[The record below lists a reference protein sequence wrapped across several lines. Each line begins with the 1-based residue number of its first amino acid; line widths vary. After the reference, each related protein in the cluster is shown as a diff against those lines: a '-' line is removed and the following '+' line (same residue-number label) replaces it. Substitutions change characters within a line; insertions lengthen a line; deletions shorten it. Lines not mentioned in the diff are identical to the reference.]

1 MKKIVG
7 ILSAAAVLA
16 ASVFAADVSAAIKFN
31 GSLFDVKFAENA
43 KPQFIKVEEPKAQ
56 KGHGQTGIDLNVST
70 DKAGASLIIGN
81 GYGGTP
87 TTSYQGYKLW
97 VKPVDAIKINLGNL
111 DYCLNKE
118 SIDYAGCLNGAG
130 DSGLSADITVSGLT
144 INLILNPGINKN
156 WYDGEVLGNTAVMV
170 KYGADF
176 GTIGAA
182 WIGAPDTEAEV
193 KKSFATNT
201 LSVGYSNTF
210 GGVSMFADAALI
222 ITDKLTNV
230 KADAFAKG
238 NVDAFGYAAYVD
250 FDFDVVSSKVSGVQ
264 AKAKLTYALDSF
276 TPYLYVKN
284 GNILADKFL
293 MTVKPGVT
301 FNIGAASVDIA
312 ADFTISAEKGGSAL
326 SVPFGVSMGF

>member
-16 ASVFAADVSAAIKFN
+16 ASVFALDASAAIKFN
-31 GSLFDVKFAENA
+31 GSLFDVNFAENA
-43 KPQFIKVEEPKAQ
+43 RPKFIKVEEPKAQ

-81 GYGGTP
+81 GYGGNNDI
-87 TTSYQGYKLW
+87 SYQGYKLW
-97 VKPVDAIKINLGNL
+97 VKPIDAIKINLGNL

-118 SIDYAGCLNGAG
+118 SIDYAGCINGTAE
-130 DSGLSADITVSGLT
+130 SGLSADISVSGLT
-144 INLILNPGINKN
+144 INLILNPGLNKN
-156 WYDGEVLGNTAVMV
+156 WFDGEIFGNTAAMV

-182 WIGAPDTEAEV
+182 WIGEPDTTA
-193 KKSFATNT
+193 KKSFAKNT

-222 ITDKLTNV
+222 VTDKLTNV

-250 FDFDVVSSKVSGVQ
+250 FDLDVVSSKVSGVQ
-264 AKAKLTYALDSF
+264 AKAELTYALDSF

-284 GNILADKFL
+284 ENVLADKFK
-293 MTVKPGVT
+293 MTVKPGVR

-312 ADFTISAEKGGSAL
+312 ADFTISAKKGDSAL